1 MIWNEH
7 SELRGKHA
15 TFAPSNPS
23 FLNYALDGE
32 NSDEVI
38 FQRFASQ
45 YAAQIGTIVHDFA
58 EERILYNQKLHKTN
72 KSDLLIKLL
81 KSGIPPIVINMDYI
95 YSNLIPYVNDSIS
108 FRMDPEI
115 PLKYSD
121 DCFGTVDAICY
132 RDKELII
139 HDLKTGKTLVH
150 MDQLLSYA
158 ALFFLEY
165 KASPE
170 TTTTILRIYQ
180 SSDILEDRPEPE
192 RIRAA
197 MNQMIALD
205 KKVKKWKAED
215 KVR

>member
-15 TFAPSNPS
+15 VFAPSNPS
-23 FLNYALDGE
+23 FLNYSLEAGNE
-32 NSDEVI
+32 EVI
-38 FQRFASQ
+38 FQRYAAQ

-58 EERILYNQKLHKTN
+58 QERIFYNQKLHKTN
-72 KSDLLIKLL
+72 KSDLLIRLL
-81 KSGIPPIVINMDYI
+81 KAGIPPIVINMEFI
-95 YSNLIPYVNDSIS
+95 FSNLIPYVNDSIS

-115 PLKYSD
+115 VLKYSD
-121 DCFGTVDAICY
+121 ECFGTVDAICY
-132 RDKELII
+132 RDKELLIN
-139 HDLKTGKTLVH
+139 DLKTGRGVVH

-165 KASPE
+165 KAAPE

-197 MNQMIALD
+197 MTQMVELD
-205 KKVKKWKAED
+205 KMVKKWKVEG
-215 KVR
+215 KTK

>member
-7 SELRGKHA
+7 SDIRGKHA

-23 FLNYALDGE
+23 FLNYGLEPE
-32 NSDEVI
+32 NEDII
-38 FQRFASQ
+38 FQRFVAQ
-45 YAAQIGTIVHDFA
+45 YSSQIGTIVHDFA
-58 EERILYNQKLHKTN
+58 EERIIYNQKLFKAN
-72 KSDLLIKLL
+72 RSDLLIKLL
-81 KSGIPPIVINMDYI
+81 KARIPPIVINMDYI
-95 YSNLIPYVNDSIS
+95 YTNLMPYVNDAIS

-115 PLKYSD
+115 PLWYSD
-121 DCFGTVDAICY
+121 DCYGTADAICY
-132 RDKELII
+132 RDKELRI
-139 HDLKTGKTLVH
+139 HDLKTGRGTVH

-170 TTTTILRIYQ
+170 STSTILRIYQ
-180 SSDILEDRPEPE
+180 ANDILEDRPEPE

-197 MNQMIALD
+197 MNQIVELD

-215 KVR
+215 KVK

>member
-23 FLNYALDGE
+23 FLNYGLEPE
-32 NSDEVI
+32 NEDII
-38 FQRFASQ
+38 FQRFAAQ
-45 YAAQIGTIVHDFA
+45 YSSQIGTITHDFA
-58 EERILYNQKLHKTN
+58 EERIFYNQKLHKTN
-72 KSDLLIKLL
+72 KSDLLIRLL
-81 KSGIPPIVINMDYI
+81 KAGIPPIVINMDYI
-95 YSNLIPYVNDSIS
+95 YSNLIPYVNDAIS
-108 FRMDPEI
+108 FRMDPEVI
-115 PLKYSD
+115 LKYSD
-121 DCFGTVDAICY
+121 DCFGTSDAICY
-132 RDKELII
+132 RDKELRI
-139 HDLKTGKTLVH
+139 HDLKTGRSTVH
-150 MDQLLSYA
+150 MDQLLTYA

-170 TTTTILRIYQ
+170 NTTTILRIYQ
-180 SSDILEDRPEPE
+180 ASDILEDQPESE

-197 MNQMIALD
+197 MNQIVELD